1 MTLSFAH
8 SLDSLSGWRAAASS
22 RLDEV
27 SRYLADHGL
36 VDDSATAQTA
46 ALRER
51 LAHEKLVVAF
61 VAEFSR
67 GKSELINAIFF
78 ADTGRRVLPATPGR
92 TTMCP
97 VELAWDGEERATLML
112 LPIETRLEGLSLAE
126 LRAIPRAWTVR
137 ALPLNQ
143 PDELAAALQEV
154 TRTQWVDEARARE
167 LGFWNDATP
176 LDNPPV
182 DDAGRVEVPAWRH
195 ALINYP
201 HPLLKQGLVV
211 LDTPGLNAIGAEPE
225 LTLSLLPAAHATVF
239 ILGADTGVTKSDLGV
254 WQEHLGTHALSRF
267 VVLNKIDA
275 LLDPL
280 ATPGQV
286 DAQIA
291 TQCAETA
298 RTLGITAD
306 RVFPLS
312 ARQALAARVTG
323 DAQALAESR
332 LPALEAALA
341 AQLLPQRRRVL
352 ELAVL
357 EGAQQ
362 LDTHVSR
369 QLTDNRR
376 QLSEQVTELR
386 GLRGKSGG
394 KLALMLRRVD
404 AETSEF
410 EQCTVRIQ
418 ALRAVHNRMLKDTL
432 QGLSADRLREE
443 VTRMQTDM
451 NASLLKL
458 GAKKSFVSF
467 CDRLR
472 ALLEGAYRR
481 NRETSDMLSASFAKL
496 NAEFGFSLALN
507 KTPDLDRVLAEL
519 TMIEGSYVRYLG
531 LTQSL
536 RLTQP
541 SFMEQFRR
549 MLVSKLRVVFENAS
563 ADIELWNKS
572 VSSQVDLQLRDRRRN
587 FRHRRETLERVQT
600 AATDLELRIAEIEA
614 QDARLQGFQ
623 QRTSALI
630 DALRVQALNQGAA
643 NDAQAEP
650 LVDASSASNA
660 PNASGAPNASNASG
674 AGGTARLAHA

>member
-1 MTLSFAH
+1 MTPSFAH
-8 SLDSLSGWRAAASS
+8 SLDALSGWRSALSG
-22 RLDEV
+22 RLDAV
-27 SRYLADHGL
+27 VRYLADHEL
-36 VDDSATAQTA
+36 VDAAATAHAA

-97 VELAWDGEERATLML
+97 VELAWDGDECATLML
-112 LPIETRLEGLSLAE
+112 LPIESRLEGLSLGE
-126 LRAIPRAWTVR
+126 LRPMQRAWTV
-137 ALPLNQ
+137 LPLPVNDPTLLSQ
-143 PDELAAALQEV
+143 ALQEV
-154 TRTQWVDEARARE
+154 TRTQFVEKSRARE
-167 LGFWNDATP
+167 LGFWDDATP
-176 LDNPPV
+176 DDNPPV
-182 DDAGRVEVPAWRH
+182 DDAGAVEVPAWRH

-254 WQEHLGTHALSRF
+254 WRDHLGTHALSRF

-280 ATPGQV
+280 ATAGQV

-323 DAQALAESR
+323 DEQALAESR

-352 ELAVL
+352 ELAVI

-362 LDTHVSR
+362 LDTHVAR
-369 QLTDNRR
+369 QLGDNRR
-376 QLSEQVTELR
+376 QLSEQAIELR
-386 GLRGKSGG
+386 GLRGKSAG

-410 EQCTVRIQ
+410 EQCTVRLQ
-418 ALRAVHNRMLKDTL
+418 ALRVVHNRMLKDAL
-432 QGLSADRLREE
+432 LGLAADRLREE
-443 VTRMQTDM
+443 VSHMQTEM

-458 GAKKSFVSF
+458 GAKKAFITF
-467 CDRLR
+467 CGRLR
-472 ALLEGAYRR
+472 ALLEKAHAH
-481 NRETSDMLSASFAKL
+481 NREISDMLGASFAKL
-496 NAEFGFSLALN
+496 NSEFGFSLALT
-507 KTPDLDRVLAEL
+507 KVPDLDRVLGEL
-519 TMIEGSYVRYLG
+519 ALIEGSYVRYLG
-531 LTQSL
+531 LTQAL

-563 ADIELWNKS
+563 ADLELWNKS
-572 VSSQVDLQLRDRRRN
+572 TSTQVDLQLRDRRRN

-614 QDARLQGFQ
+614 QDARLLGFQ
-623 QRTSALI
+623 QRAGELI
-630 DALRVQALNQGAA
+630 DALRSQAQNLDAA
-643 NDAQAEP
+643 NDPRAAT
-650 LVDASSASNA
+650 AA
-660 PNASGAPNASNASG
+660 PRAATDP
-674 AGGTARLAHA
+674 ARHAHA